1 MHRLHLVQ
9 GVPHGK
15 RRRIVTN
22 TSQRHRDGHPL
33 SGDGLLQFYDLSGG
47 SVQYSCYKLPLP
59 PGIASKGLNERS
71 VLPLK
76 NFSNTSAVFGNAGEL
91 YTLYDYDTYL
101 TQDVANGTYARG
113 LYRCGVHMKKQEGAL
128 YSFENSHID
137 SALVLRKDHRVVS
150 RIPLDSMYYI
160 HDFAKVGDL
169 FFFPM
174 CAYDVDAA
182 DLLFGRRSVAEAV
195 RFNGARPFSLLT
207 VDASTGRSSRVEL
220 SYIKGPVFHIVG
232 WGCGSVVKLAL
243 FELDS
248 GFQVSHITSKAG
260 YGSNCVL
267 ASFDTQRKGYISIQC
282 LAERGDMPFQD
293 GDRFSYV
300 SDSTLN
306 IVNFRDDAV
315 ATFHFPGEQLEEPKM
330 IDGYTYLVSHAPM
343 KTTLRVFDRDN
354 ALQSTYA
361 GAFEAEQAFH
371 GDIINL

>member
-9 GVPHGK
+9 GVPHRK
-15 RRRIVTN
+15 HCRIVTN

-33 SGDGLLQFYDLSGG
+33 SGDGLLQFYNLSGG
-47 SVQYSCYKLPLP
+47 NVHYSCYKLPLP
-59 PGIASKGLNERS
+59 PGIASKGVNERS

-76 NFSNTSAVFGNAGEL
+76 NFSNTSAIFGNGGEL

-101 TQDVANGTYARG
+101 AQDVANGTYTQGR
-113 LYRCGVHMKKQEGAL
+113 YKCGVHMKKQENAL
-128 YSFENSHID
+128 YSFENSHLD
-137 SALVLRKDHRVVS
+137 NALILRKDHRIVS

-174 CAYDVDAA
+174 YAYDVNVA
-182 DLLFGRRSVAEAV
+182 DLLFGKRSVAESV
-195 RFNGARPFSLLT
+195 RFNNARPFSLLM
-207 VDASTGRSSRVEL
+207 VDASTGRSSRLEL

-248 GFQVSHITSKAG
+248 DFQVSHITSKVG
-260 YGSNCVL
+260 YRSKCVIV
-267 ASFDTQRKGYISIQC
+267 SFDTHREDHISIQC
-282 LAERGDMPFQD
+282 LVEKGDMPFQD

-300 SDSTLN
+300 SDDRLN
-306 IVNFRDDAV
+306 IVNFRADAV
-315 ATFHFPGEQLEEPKM
+315 TTFHFPGEQLEEPKM

-343 KTTLRVFDRDN
+343 KTTLRVFGKDN
-354 ALQSTYA
+354 SLQSTYT
-361 GAFEAEQAFH
+361 GAFESEQAFH
-371 GDIINL
+371 GDIKNL